1 MSKSS
6 RIALLAIGAGII
18 LIGLGFILTRGNMKA
33 FASKKASASRTK
45 YDYECTGKITA
56 VDLEELYENAVI
68 TTGDVKNAT
77 VTYYVYEDQDVVNV
91 DESNGTLSFTREEI
105 DKSFFKIQFFDFDF
119 EGTKTVI
126 TLPKDFEG
134 PVKAHATSGSIDI
147 SDLKNSSLDVK
158 TSSGSSRVENI
169 EKSDEVSIISS
180 SGSIKVNGITSTG
193 DVTIT
198 SSSGSNKACSVKCKD
213 FSSTATS
220 GSVAAE
226 DIECDNLSTKSSSG
240 SVKVANATVKNN
252 LETTATSGSVRVTE
266 SSAQDLKS
274 RTASGSINL
283 GNTSADTAYAEC
295 TSGGIHLEGLDVAKS
310 AEFKS
315 NSGSVGGSLKG
326 KESDFSIVTSTT
338 SGSCNLKGSRE
349 GDKKLDVSTTSGSIH
364 IKFE

>member
-1 MSKSS
+1 MSKPSK
-6 RIALLAIGAGII
+6 IALLAIAAGII
-18 LIGLGFILTRGNMKA
+18 LIGLGFILTGGNMKA
-33 FASKKASASRTK
+33 FSSKKANANRTK

-56 VDLEELYENAVI
+56 VDLEELYESAVI

-77 VTYYVYEDQDVVNV
+77 VTYYVYEDKDIVNV
-91 DESNGTLSFTREEI
+91 DESNGTLSFTRKEI
-105 DKSFFKIQFFDFDF
+105 DKSFFQIDFFDFDF

-134 PVKAHATSGSIDI
+134 PVKAHATSGSIDVK
-147 SDLKNSSLDVK
+147 DLKNSSVDVK
-158 TSSGSSRVENI
+158 TSSGSSRVENV
-169 EKSDEVSIISS
+169 EKSSEVTIISS
-180 SGSIKVNGITSTG
+180 SGSVKATNIASTG

-198 SSSGSNKACSVKCKD
+198 SSSGSNKASSVKCKD
-213 FSSTATS
+213 FSATATS
-220 GSVAAE
+220 GSVVAE
-226 DIECDNLSTKSSSG
+226 NIECDNLSTKSNSG

-252 LETTATSGSVRVTE
+252 LETGASSGSVRVTE
-266 SSAQDLKS
+266 SSAKDISGKTS
-274 RTASGSINL
+274 SGSIHFE
-283 GNTSADTAYAEC
+283 NTSADTAYAEC
-295 TSGGIHLEGLDVAKS
+295 TSGGIRLEGLDVAKS

-338 SGSCNLKGSRE
+338 SGSCNLKDSRE

>member
-33 FASKKASASRTK
+33 FASKKTNAARTK

-56 VDLEELYENAVI
+56 VDLEELYEGAII

-91 DESNGTLSFTREEI
+91 DESNGTLSFTRKEI
-105 DKSFFKIQFFDFDF
+105 DKGFFKINFFNFDF
-119 EGTKTVI
+119 ESTKTVI

-147 SDLKNSSLDVK
+147 NDLKNSSLDVK
-158 TSSGSSRVENI
+158 TSSGSSRVDNI
-169 EKSDEVSIISS
+169 EKTDEVSIISS

-193 DVTIT
+193 DVTII
-198 SSSGSNKACSVKCKD
+198 SSSGSNKASSVKCKD
-213 FSSTATS
+213 FSSVATS
-220 GSVAAE
+220 GSVTAE

-240 SVKVANATVKNN
+240 SVKVANATVRNN
-252 LETTATSGSVRVTE
+252 LETGASSGSVRVTE
-266 SSAQDLKS
+266 SSAADIKGKTS
-274 RTASGSINL
+274 SGSINFS
-283 GNTSADTAYAEC
+283 NTSADTAYAEC
-295 TSGGIHLEGLDVAKS
+295 TSGGIRLEGLDVAKS

-315 NSGSVGGSLKG
+315 NSGSVSGSLKG